1 MHASEIRTRFLR
13 YFERHG
19 HAVRPSSS
27 LVPGDDPTLL
37 FTNAGMVQFKKVFL
51 GMEDTD
57 YGRRAVTAQKCVRAG
72 GKHNDLEQVGHTYR
86 HHTFFEMLGN
96 FSFGDYFKRDAIR
109 FAWEWVTG
117 ARDAGNLGIPAE
129 HIRISVFREDD
140 EARSLWREIAGLPD
154 SRIYGLSEKDNFWQ
168 MADTGPCGPCSEM
181 YVDLAHLTKDW
192 AFPKGA
198 TGEWTDL
205 GRKEFS
211 TDAFYEGAEAGRFLE
226 IWNLVFMQFDRQA
239 DGTLVPLPK
248 PSVDTGAGLDRIAA
262 VMQGVTNNFHAAH
275 FEKLI
280 SRIEKVVDWKYLGR
294 ESDSPQEQSRSVQR
308 PGTNMGRGL
317 KTWGPRTREDRLVI
331 DPASFRV
338 IADHARAVAFLL
350 ADGVLP
356 SNEGRGYVLRRI
368 LRRAV
373 RHAWLMGQR
382 EATLVHVVPVVIES
396 LGDVYPELRQ
406 KAAHIS
412 ETTRAEEERFLTTID
427 GGMKRFDEVAPMKRM
442 GKPFGPELAAAVKG
456 PLIAGQDVVRGT
468 ISGEDAFRLY
478 DTFGFP
484 IDLTEL
490 MARERGYTVDIVGFE
505 TALGRQR
512 ELSQEER
519 RSKKI
524 GVAVDELA
532 DVSAWEVSLRGTGR
546 GTPARATG
554 KLTFKDTWPETQFV
568 GYDTVE
574 IETQVTAVR
583 QLGEGRVAILLR
595 ETPFYAEA
603 GGQVSDG
610 GEIVGDSW
618 RVDVDNVRKVDGRTA
633 ALGRVTGTVAF
644 GRAVAR
650 VPSDRRKDTE
660 RNHTATHLLHA
671 ALREVLGEHVHQA
684 GSLVA
689 PDRLRFDF
697 THHGPVKEAALAEI
711 ESRVNRGIWAAREVV
726 KEEKPYQEAVAAGAM
741 ALFGEK
747 YGDVV
752 RVITIPGLSVELC
765 GGTHVR
771 NTSEIALFHILSETG
786 VASGIRRIEAATG
799 QRAYTILREREQQLR
814 QAAEVLKATPD
825 TLVKKAQSL
834 MDERRALEKRLEEA
848 MRGGTDEVRRLVDA
862 AFPVDGVRAVSS
874 VVKAADAKSLQA
886 LGDAVREHQG
896 PLVAALGATFDDHK
910 SALLV
915 VVTDD
920 ARGRG
925 VRADEVVRELA
936 AVAGG
941 RGGGKPHMALAGI
954 PDGGRLPDAL
964 AALERVL
971 RDHLSRVS

>member
-1 MHASEIRTRFLR
+1 MHASEIRARFLK

-51 GMEDTD
+51 GQEQTE
-57 YGRRAVTAQKCVRAG
+57 YGRRAVTSQKCVRAG

-117 ARDAGNLGIPAE
+117 PREAGNLGIPVE
-129 HIRISVFREDD
+129 HVRVSVFREDD
-140 EARSLWREIAGLPD
+140 EARALWREIAGLPD
-154 SRIYGLSEKDNFWQ
+154 SRIYGLDEKDNFWQ
-168 MADTGPCGPCSEM
+168 MADTGPCGPCSELF
-181 YVDLAHLTKDW
+181 VDLAYLASDW
-192 AFPKGA
+192 KFPEGA
-198 TGEWTDL
+198 TGEWTEL
-205 GRKEFS
+205 ERKEFS
-211 TDAFYEGAEAGRFLE
+211 TEAFIEGNDAGRFLE

-262 VMQGVTNNFHAAH
+262 VLQGVTNNFHAEH
-275 FEKLI
+275 FATLI
-280 SRIEKVVDWKYLGR
+280 ARIEEVVGWPYLGR
-294 ESDSPQEQSRSVQR
+294 TESAPRALTR
-308 PGTNMGRGL
+308 PARRGAVS
-317 KTWGPRTREDRLVI
+317 TERLVV

-338 IADHARAVAFLL
+338 IADHARTVAFLL

-373 RHAWLMGQR
+373 RHAWLLGQR
-382 EATLVHVVPVVIES
+382 EPTLVQVVPVVVES

-406 KAAHIS
+406 KAALIT
-412 ETTRAEEERFLTTID
+412 ETTRAEELRFLATIE
-427 GGMKRFDEVAPMKRM
+427 GGMKRFDEIAPVRTTQ
-442 GKPFGPELAAAVKG
+442 GSLAVH
-456 PLIAGQDVVRGT
+456 GT

-490 MARERGYTVDIVGFE
+490 MARERGYTVDIPGFE
-505 TALGRQR
+505 AALLRQR
-512 ELSQEER
+512 EMSQEER
-519 RSKKI
+519 KSKKR
-524 GVAVDELA
+524 GVAADELA
-532 DVSAWEVSLRGTGR
+532 DASAWKVEPRGTTTGPVQTLDVM
-546 GTPARATG
+546 GITSAEEFGAPPAERLPSTA
-554 KLTFKDTWPETQFV
+554 FV

-574 IETQVTAVR
+574 VETQVAAIR
-583 QLGEGRVAILLR
+583 QLGEGRVAVLLH
-595 ETPFYAEA
+595 ETPFYAES

-610 GEIVGDSW
+610 GEIVGDGW
-618 RVDVDNVRKVDGRTA
+618 RVDVDDVRKIDGRIA
-633 ALGRVTGTVAF
+633 AIGRLMGTLKF
-644 GRAVAR
+644 GPAVAR
-650 VPSDRRKDTE
+650 VPSDRRRDTE

-671 ALREVLGEHVHQA
+671 ALRGILGESVHQA

-697 THHGPVKEAALAEI
+697 NHHGPVKEEALAEI
-711 ESRVNRGIWAAREVV
+711 EVHVNRGIWAAKDVV
-726 KEEKPYQEAVAAGAM
+726 KEEKPYKEAVASGAM

-747 YGDVV
+747 YGDRV

-771 NTSEIALFHILSETG
+771 NTSEISIFHILSETG
-786 VASGIRRIEAATG
+786 VAAGVRRIEAATG
-799 QRAYTILREREQQLR
+799 QRAYEILREREQRLR
-814 QAAEVLKATPD
+814 QTAEALKATPE
-825 TLVKKAQSL
+825 TVLKKAQAL

-848 MRGGTDEVRRLVDA
+848 MRGGSDEVSRLVA
-862 AFPVDGVRAVSS
+862 AGEQVDGIRAVSS
-874 VVKAADAKSLQA
+874 VVKAADAKTLQA
-886 LGDAVREHQG
+886 LGDAVREHPG
-896 PLVAALGATFDDHK
+896 PLVAALGATFDDQK
-910 SALLV
+910 AALLV

-925 VRADEVVRELA
+925 LRADEVVRDLA

-941 RGGGKPHMALAGI
+941 RGGGKPHMAQAGI
-954 PDGGRLPDAL
+954 PDGGRLPEAL
-964 AALERVL
+964 AALEPVL
-971 RDHLSRVS
+971 RAHLARLS